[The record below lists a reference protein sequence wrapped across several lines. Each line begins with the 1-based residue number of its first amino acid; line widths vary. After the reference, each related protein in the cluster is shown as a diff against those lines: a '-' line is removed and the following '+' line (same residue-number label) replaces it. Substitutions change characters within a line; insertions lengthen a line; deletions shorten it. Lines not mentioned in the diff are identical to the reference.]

1 MRIRRTEQ
9 TDGTAYLRVYYSLF
23 YYLKISW
30 EVLHMNKLKNFLQQ
44 INVKDIKPSTYASA
58 VVLVLTMVN
67 YILAMLGKPLVG
79 IDEGQIETVVAAL
92 IGVAGIIYSWYKNQS
107 ITKPAQVADDVMQI
121 LKDGK
126 ITLAELED
134 FVAKYSEQ
142 DTDDTEDEEYDDSED
157 YVYDEIED
165 DDLDGENY

>member
-1 MRIRRTEQ
+1 
-9 TDGTAYLRVYYSLF
+9 
-23 YYLKISW
+23 
-30 EVLHMNKLKNFLQQ
+30 MNKLKNFLEQ
-44 INVKDIKPSTYASA
+44 INVKDIKASTYVSA
-58 VVLVLTMVN
+58 VVLIFTMVN
-67 YILAMLGKPLVG
+67 YVLNIMGKPVININENEIAAWVTAIVG
-79 IDEGQIETVVAAL
+79 VV
-92 IGVAGIIYSWYKNQS
+92 GIIYSWYKNQS
-107 ITKPAQVADDVMQI
+107 ITKPAQVADDVIQI

-142 DTDDTEDEEYDDSED
+142 DTDDEEDEEYDDSED

>member
-1 MRIRRTEQ
+1 
-9 TDGTAYLRVYYSLF
+9 
-23 YYLKISW
+23 
-30 EVLHMNKLKNFLQQ
+30 MNKLKNFLEQ
-44 INVKDIKPSTYASA
+44 INVKDIKASTYVSA
-58 VVLVLTMVN
+58 VVLIFTMVN
-67 YILAMLGKPLVG
+67 YVLNIMGKPVININENEIAAWVTAIVG
-79 IDEGQIETVVAAL
+79 VV
-92 IGVAGIIYSWYKNQS
+92 GIIYSWYKNQS

-142 DTDDTEDEEYDDSED
+142 DTDDEEDEEYDDSED

-165 DDLDGENY
+165 DDLDVENY

>member
-1 MRIRRTEQ
+1 
-9 TDGTAYLRVYYSLF
+9 
-23 YYLKISW
+23 
-30 EVLHMNKLKNFLQQ
+30 MNKLKNFLQQ

-58 VVLVLTMVN
+58 IVLVLTMVN

>member
-1 MRIRRTEQ
+1 
-9 TDGTAYLRVYYSLF
+9 
-23 YYLKISW
+23 
-30 EVLHMNKLKNFLQQ
+30 MNKLKNFLEQ
-44 INVKDIKPSTYASA
+44 INVKDIKASTYVSA
-58 VVLVLTMVN
+58 VVLIFTMVN
-67 YILAMLGKPLVG
+67 YVLNIMGKPVININENEIAAWVTAIVG
-79 IDEGQIETVVAAL
+79 VV
-92 IGVAGIIYSWYKNQS
+92 GIIYSWYKNQS

-142 DTDDTEDEEYDDSED
+142 DTDDEEDEEYDNSED

>member
-1 MRIRRTEQ
+1 
-9 TDGTAYLRVYYSLF
+9 
-23 YYLKISW
+23 
-30 EVLHMNKLKNFLQQ
+30 MNKLKNFLEQ
-44 INVKDIKPSTYASA
+44 INVKDIKASTYVSA
-58 VVLVLTMVN
+58 VVLIFTMVN
-67 YILAMLGKPLVG
+67 YVLNIMGRPVININENEIAAWVTAIVG
-79 IDEGQIETVVAAL
+79 VV
-92 IGVAGIIYSWYKNQS
+92 GIIYSWYKNQS

-142 DTDDTEDEEYDDSED
+142 DTDDEEDEEYDDSED

>member
-1 MRIRRTEQ
+1 
-9 TDGTAYLRVYYSLF
+9 
-23 YYLKISW
+23 
-30 EVLHMNKLKNFLQQ
+30 MNKLKNFLEQ
-44 INVKDIKPSTYASA
+44 INVKDIKASTYVSA
-58 VVLVLTMVN
+58 VVLIFTMVN
-67 YILAMLGKPLVG
+67 YVLNIMGKPV
-79 IDEGQIETVVAAL
+79 ININENEIAAWVTA
-92 IGVAGIIYSWYKNQS
+92 IVGVAGIIYSWYKNQS

-134 FVAKYSEQ
+134 FVAKYPEQ
-142 DTDDTEDEEYDDSED
+142 DTDDEEDEEYDDSED